1 MDGTVR
7 FICMQEKF
15 DFVVIG
21 SGIAGLSFGLKAAQM
36 GNVCIIT
43 KSDEDES
50 NTKYAQGGVAVVTDL
65 LKDSFE
71 KHISDTLDCGDGAC
85 DAGVVDFVIKEGP
98 ARIREIIAMGAR
110 FDQNDAGYYD
120 LAKEGGHSV
129 HRVLHHKDM
138 TGFEIERTLLERV
151 YASPNITLYSHK
163 FAVDLITQH
172 HLGQEVNKKTEN
184 ICCYGVYV
192 LNTSSN
198 QIETI
203 LAKSVVLATGGAG
216 HVYQTTTNPV
226 IATGDGIAM
235 AYRAKAKLR
244 NMEFIQFH
252 PTALY
257 NPGEHPAFLISE
269 AVRGYGGVLKNR
281 DGTEFMHKYDKRK
294 SLAPRDITA
303 RAIDNELK
311 ITGNDY
317 VLLDCRHIPE
327 NIMLS
332 HFPNI
337 YQKCLSIGIDMRK
350 EAVPVAPA
358 MHYLVG
364 GVQVDNF
371 GRTNIKQLYA
381 CGECAS
387 TGLHGANR
395 LASNSLLE
403 ATVFADRIFQA
414 VSAEHPG
421 LAWQK
426 GIPDWNDSGTSEPD
440 ELVLI
445 SQNLKETQAI
455 MNSYVGIVRNKK
467 RLARAWERLE
477 ILHRETERLYTE
489 TKLSVRLLEQRN
501 ILKVAYSIV
510 KCAQMRTESRGLHFT
525 TDYPKKEVS
534 FIDSVI

>member
-1 MDGTVR
+1 M
-7 FICMQEKF
+7 MQEKF
-15 DFVVIG
+15 DFVVVG
-21 SGIAGLSFGLKAAQM
+21 SGIAGLSFALKAAQL
-36 GNVCIIT
+36 GKVCVIT

-71 KHISDTLDCGDGAC
+71 KHIEDTLDCGDGGC
-85 DAGVVDFVIKEGP
+85 DEAVVDFVIKEGP

-110 FDQNDAGYYD
+110 FDQNEAGYYD
-120 LAKEGGHSV
+120 LAREGGHSV

-138 TGFEIERTLLERV
+138 TGFEIERTLLEQL
-151 YASPNITLYSHK
+151 YANPNITLYSHK

-172 HLGQEVNKKTEN
+172 HLGAEVNKKTQN
-184 ICCYGVYV
+184 IHCYGVYV
-192 LNTSSN
+192 LNTASQ

-203 LAKSVVLATGGAG
+203 LSKSVVLATGGAG

-281 DGTEFMHKYDKRK
+281 DGQEFMHKYDKRK

-303 RAIDNELK
+303 RAIDSELK
-311 ITGNDY
+311 KNGNDY

-327 NIMLS
+327 DIMLS

-364 GVQVDNF
+364 GIQVDHY
-371 GRTNIKQLYA
+371 GRTNIQQLYA

-414 VSAEHPG
+414 VSDAHSQ
-421 LAWQK
+421 LNWQEN
-426 GIPDWNDSGTSEPD
+426 IPDWNDSGTSEPD

-455 MNSYVGIVRNKK
+455 MNSYVGIVRNQK
-467 RLARAWERLE
+467 RLSRAWERLE
-477 ILHRETERLYTE
+477 ILHKETERLYTE

-501 ILKVAYSIV
+501 ILKVAYTIV
-510 KCAQMRTESRGLHFT
+510 KCARLREESRGLHFT
-525 TDYPKKEVS
+525 TDYPKKS
-534 FIDSVI
+534 ATFIDTVI